1 MSRLLWI
8 LGAFFL
14 LIGIVG
20 FLFAAVGLVAASEG
34 PRVQSPPEN
43 DDATVTVELPADD
56 PVVLR
61 RRKMA
66 ETVLAVGLVFGGTGV
81 VFLIAGFVATRR
93 EKQGG
98 RRPVRDF
105 AVSGNKEIGAGDGE
119 EDADNGEKH
128 TRKGSEAG

>member
-1 MSRLLWI
+1 MARLLWI

-20 FLFAAVGLVAASEG
+20 FLFAAVGLVAATEG
-34 PRVQSPPEN
+34 PQVQSPPGS
-43 DDATVTVELPADD
+43 DDATVTVELPDDD

-61 RRKMA
+61 RRTMA

-81 VFLIAGFVATRR
+81 VFLIAGVVAARR
-93 EKQGG
+93 EKRRGG
-98 RRPVRDF
+98 RLVPTLE
-105 AVSGNKEIGAGDGE
+105 VSGDKENGAGDGE

-128 TRKGSEAG
+128 TRKGGEAG